1 MDESVLNKINVF
13 SSQFKHQTFKKREIL
28 LRADDNPQ
36 GIFFLTSGTVKQ
48 YAISKKGEELVV
60 NLYKPPAFF
69 PMTYLFA
76 QVDNAYYFE
85 ATSDVEIN
93 KVPLK
98 ETEDFLKNNP
108 DVLFD
113 LTQRVFKGIDG
124 LLTRMTYLMH
134 GTSYLKLLTELILT
148 AKRFGVSSNGGVILT
163 ISEKDL
169 ATQTGMSRETVSRE
183 IKILKDKGLITL
195 AKNLIF
201 ITNMKK
207 LEEELINS

>member
-1 MDESVLNKINVF
+1 MDENINKKLHEF
-13 SSQFKHQTFKKREIL
+13 SSKYKHQTYKKGEIL

-36 GIFFLTSGTVKQ
+36 GIFFLTKGTVKQ

-69 PMTYLFA
+69 PMTYLLA
-76 QVDNAYYFE
+76 QVDNTYYFE

-93 KVPLK
+93 KAPLI
-98 ETEDFLKNNP
+98 ETESFLKNNP

-113 LTQRVFKGIDG
+113 LTRRVFKGIDG

-134 GTSYLKLLTELILT
+134 GTSYLKLITELILT
-148 AKRFGVSSNGGVILT
+148 AKRFGTVSNGGVILT

-183 IKILKDKGLITL
+183 VKILKDKGLITL

-201 ITNMKK
+201 ITNLKK